1 MTSAVRNGEYPTTS
15 TNLLFINDEQRRWTM
30 RTRLSVVGA
39 TAIILGGALLS
50 APVSA
55 ARHFGG
61 DFAPMVSA
69 TREAVFLSAM
79 ALPVLVALD
88 SVGLRP
94 ITTVTMAIAI
104 GIAMTAPRLSLV
116 VVTD

>member
-1 MTSAVRNGEYPTTS
+1 
-15 TNLLFINDEQRRWTM
+15 
-30 RTRLSVVGA
+30 
-39 TAIILGGALLS
+39 
-50 APVSA
+50 
-55 ARHFGG
+55 
-61 DFAPMVSA
+61 MVSA

-104 GIAMTAPRLSLV
+104 GMAMIASRLNLV